1 MTHRQTY
8 HPQHTNHSAIVK
20 YLLPK
25 NTPST
30 SQVLAVVTLLLV
42 SGTHILL
49 AGITLI
55 GTLKGLALATP
66 LFIIFIPVLVPAALT
81 IGLVV
86 TGFLGSGA
94 FGLIGLSSLSWV
106 LSYFKQASQVMPDQI
121 ELSKKRAQEMDVYAG
136 HTTQTKVG
144 QAQDTTT
151 TTGRDTSLE
160 YRKSGWLSPQ
170 LGKGNQLLAGII
182 LVSYFVTFAEAHVIA
197 TNKETFKSCW
207 LLVLFIIVMA
217 VGGSGS
223 GSALSRVTG
232 NRGRGGRG
240 RDDTRGLGQGRG
252 NGEADPQEEN
262 DAEGSDE
269 EQEDDD
275 AGQSDGVLTFGRAQ
289 RSICDGD
296 YKKKPQLGQPKLGVV
311 TFINGKNIKEARYK
325 KTIRAIVRNNWEFDT
340 VKEKGRAREA
350 FLNKCIEEFKEYYEY
365 QPEYKVDKI
374 KELAGDAVVRNHL
387 KANLK
392 CYINAWKT
400 DAYNRVKEAHARGD
414 TSAARRT
421 CPPYYLSEP
430 AWEGLCDYWETETF
444 SKLSE
449 NVGENDKKSDIKH
462 SSGAKPFDQRY
473 EAKFSLYMMELEK
486 KLEKPLTLLEKF
498 DVSYKK
504 KGKVEEI
511 GRKLKEVV
519 ERATEEGNSQ
529 DATLSL
535 ANQRK
540 RDVEL
545 LLEVCPPKKG
555 KFKMFPRHTLTELV
569 GIDEVSKYT
578 TSQSSLVCIPERIP
592 KSAYSIIGKVLTDV
606 TNMVKAIEE
615 IEVTRAKLDEKVQIL
630 AARAYPNRDNLASKI
645 LWEEYIQIASHMTS
659 PLCERYKKT
668 IIEDTRS
675 DHMEVDEDDN
685 DIHIDDLEYRFPL

>member
-182 LVSYFVTFAEAHVIA
+182 LVSYFVTFVEAHVIA

-350 FLNKCIEEFKEYYEY
+350 FLNKCIEEFK
-365 QPEYKVDKI
+365 
-374 KELAGDAVVRNHL
+374 
-387 KANLK
+387 
-392 CYINAWKT
+392 
-400 DAYNRVKEAHARGD
+400 
-414 TSAARRT
+414 
-421 CPPYYLSEP
+421 
-430 AWEGLCDYWETETF
+430 
-444 SKLSE
+444 
-449 NVGENDKKSDIKH
+449 
-462 SSGAKPFDQRY
+462 
-473 EAKFSLYMMELEK
+473 ELEK

>member
-182 LVSYFVTFAEAHVIA
+182 LVSYFVTFVEAHVIA

-414 TSAARRT
+414 TSATRRT

-473 EAKFSLYMMELEK
+473 EELEK

-519 ERATEEGNSQ
+519 ERATEEGNS
-529 DATLSL
+529 
-535 ANQRK
+535 
-540 RDVEL
+540 
-545 LLEVCPPKKG
+545 
-555 KFKMFPRHTLTELV
+555 
-569 GIDEVSKYT
+569 
-578 TSQSSLVCIPERIP
+578 
-592 KSAYSIIGKVLTDV
+592 
-606 TNMVKAIEE
+606 
-615 IEVTRAKLDEKVQIL
+615 
-630 AARAYPNRDNLASKI
+630 
-645 LWEEYIQIASHMTS
+645 
-659 PLCERYKKT
+659 
-668 IIEDTRS
+668 
-675 DHMEVDEDDN
+675 
-685 DIHIDDLEYRFPL
+685 